1 MILENY
7 CYTIPMLFDDA
18 EVEQIHQHA
27 QQYPVMEGQIG
38 QGNQSDPDAE
48 ELDKGGET
56 NNRIRQSDVRWCE
69 DQLPKP
75 LLDKL
80 YAAVEHA
87 QKDSGWNFE
96 FEYQEKNQ
104 YTIYHHRPDAEV
116 TGDFYTWHTDAGPRP
131 YEHNGQMRKLSYTIQ
146 LSDPEDYEG
155 GNFQWMEDI
164 RSKDTLTEGDYT
176 RDMKDFVIQ
185 APFSAKQ
192 KGSLIIFPS
201 FLHHQVTPL
210 LRGTRISLVGWLCG
224 YPYK

>member
-1 MILENY
+1 M
-7 CYTIPMLFDDA
+7 
-18 EVEQIHQHA
+18 
-27 QQYPVMEGQIG
+27 
-38 QGNQSDPDAE
+38 
-48 ELDKGGET
+48 
-56 NNRIRQSDVRWCE
+56 
-69 DQLPKP
+69 
-75 LLDKL
+75 
-80 YAAVEHA
+80 
-87 QKDSGWNFE
+87 
-96 FEYQEKNQ
+96 
-104 YTIYHHRPDAEV
+104 
-116 TGDFYTWHTDAGPRP
+116 
-131 YEHNGQMRKLSYTIQ
+131 MRKLSYTIQ